1 MKGNLI
7 LNQLTEKIIGAA
19 IIVHKELGPGLLESV
34 YQNCLLVELELS
46 GLRVEKEVKLPVV
59 YRGRQVTEDGF
70 RLDLLVEDKIIIE
83 LKSVEKVQP
92 VHAKQLLTYLR
103 LAKKPLGLL
112 INFNVP
118 ILKDGITRISNGYG
132 L

>member
-103 LAKKPLGLL
+103 LAKKRWG
-112 INFNVP
+112 F
-118 ILKDGITRISNGYG
+118 
-132 L
+132 